1 MRGYIKARRQYRRA
15 QLIEMLGGR
24 CVRCGSTD
32 ELEFDHIDPA
42 TKAFAV
48 GSDMSRAWER
58 LVEEALKC
66 QLLCRPCHVTKGREH
81 RPEPRHSY
89 YRYWYYGCRCPIC
102 TEANAEKGRG
112 QRENVGK
119 RWGARSFRIS
129 EQHNTPGHRSRAQTR
144 TGNLPVNSRT
154 LCRLSYAGSTGRFRR
169 PDHGSRPAFRRAHKG
184 SAPGTV
190 PVAAPQ
196 PAALSARP
204 GWSFASA

>member
-1 MRGYIKARRQYRRA
+1 MPETRAAYMRGYIKARRQYRRA

-66 QLLCRPCHVTKGREH
+66 QLLCRPCHVTKGRED

-112 QRENVGK
+112 QREKRGEKVGCK
-119 RWGARSFRIS
+119 IIPDLGAAQHPRS
-129 EQHNTPGHRSRAQTR
+129 P
-144 TGNLPVNSRT
+144 LP
-154 LCRLSYAGSTGRFRR
+154 R
-169 PDHGSRPAFRRAHKG
+169 PDSNWEPAG
-184 SAPGTV
+184 
-190 PVAAPQ
+190 
-196 PAALSARP
+196 
-204 GWSFASA
+204 